1 MSPQDWNVAVIEDE
15 PVEVITSAAVA
26 QLIRTSPLGVKLA
39 TARMRDALP
48 PHLFAAIE
56 KELAA

>member
-1 MSPQDWNVAVIEDE
+1 MSPQDWNVAVIGEE
-15 PVEVITSAAVA
+15 PVEVINAAGGA
-26 QLIRTSPLGVKLA
+26 QLVRTSPLGVKLA

-48 PHLFAAIE
+48 PRLFAAIE